1 MAFHPFDFIAQK
13 ASLYL
18 ETMENLTEKER
29 KPEFHDLRV
38 GDEIYRTTVNS
49 KYTNRKPYQTPNP
62 RLISSFMPGNIQEVF
77 VKQGDKVEAGQR
89 LCTLEA
95 MKMKNII
102 FAPMQGVIKSINVL
116 PGKMVPKNFVLIEI
130 E

>member
-1 MAFHPFDFIAQK
+1 
-13 ASLYL
+13 
-18 ETMENLTEKER
+18 MENLPEKESKR
-29 KPEFHDLRV
+29 ELQDLRV
-38 GDEIYRTTVNS
+38 GDEIYRTTVNA

-62 RLISSFMPGNIQEVF
+62 RIITSFMPGNIQEVF

-95 MKMKNII
+95 MKMKNVI
-102 FAPMQGVIKSINVL
+102 FSPIQGVVKSINAL
-116 PGKMVPKNFVLIEI
+116 PGKMVPKNFVLIEL